1 MKLTKDERTA
11 LRSYEDGEWES
22 SKDMGSDRKKMRLY
36 AKNALRKDK
45 RVIIRIS
52 VNDLLELQKRAI
64 RDGLPYQALI
74 SSVLHRFV
82 NGRLVDKAAEG

>member
-22 SKDMGSDRKKMRLY
+22 SKDVDSDLRKLRLY

-45 RVIIRIS
+45 KVNIRIS
-52 VNDLLELQKRAI
+52 ENDVVELQKRAV
-64 RDGLPYQALI
+64 RDGLSCQTLI